1 MARSF
6 VADKAKHF
14 TESVI
19 REMTRLA
26 AKYGAINLSQGYPD
40 FPAPEAIKE
49 AARQAITADINQ
61 YAITWGA
68 KPLRDALCR
77 KYAKYGGLQLDPE
90 KNVTVTCGA
99 TEAMMST
106 MCAVINPGDEV
117 VIFEPFY
124 ENYGPDVL
132 MSGATPRFVTL
143 REPDWSFD
151 EKELAKAFNKK
162 TKAIV
167 INTPNN
173 PTGKVFTRGE
183 LEFIAKLCRKWD
195 TLAITDEVY
204 EHILYEGTHVPMA
217 ALDGMAERTVTVSS
231 LSKTFCITGW
241 RIGYSI
247 APEKIAAA
255 IRKMHDF
262 MTVGA
267 PHPLQ
272 VAAAKLMDNPDGLFE
287 NLSKEYLERRELFYP
302 VLVETGFKPIAKPA
316 GAYYVMCDISGFGF
330 RTDTEFAHWLTEFGG
345 VATVPGSSFYRD
357 PRRGYD
363 KVRFAFCKK
372 LETLRAAA
380 EKLRRLP
387 PPPSR
392 KKK

>member
-1 MARSF
+1 MPRSF

-26 AKYGAINLSQGYPD
+26 AKHGAINLSQGYPD

-49 AARQAITADINQ
+49 AARQAISADINQ

-77 KYAKYGGLQLDPE
+77 KYAKYNGIQADPE

-106 MCAVINPGDEV
+106 MCAIINPGDEV

-151 EKELAKAFNKK
+151 EKELSKAFNRK

-173 PTGKVFTRGE
+173 PTGKVFTRAE

-204 EHILYEGTHVPMA
+204 EHILYEGTHVSIA
-217 ALDGMAERTVTVSS
+217 TLDGMAERTITTSS

-241 RIGYSI
+241 RLGYSI
-247 APEKIAAA
+247 APEKIAPA
-255 IRKMHDF
+255 ILKMHDF

-272 VAAAKLMDNPDGLFE
+272 VAAATLMDHPDGLFE
-287 NLSKEYLERRELFYP
+287 NLSREYLERRELFYP

-372 LETLRAAA
+372 LDTLRAAA

-387 PPPSR
+387 PVPAR

>member
-6 VADKAKHF
+6 VAEKAKLF

-26 AKYGAINLSQGYPD
+26 AKHGAINLSQGYPD
-40 FPAPEAIKE
+40 FAAPDAIKQ
-49 AARQAITADINQ
+49 AACRAITSDVNQ

-77 KYAKYGGLQLDPE
+77 KYAKYNGIQADPE

-99 TEAMMST
+99 TEAMISALT
-106 MCAVINPGDEV
+106 AIINPGDEA
-117 VIFEPFY
+117 VIFEPYY
-124 ENYGPDVL
+124 ENYGPDVIL
-132 MSGATPRFVTL
+132 SGATPRFVPL
-143 REPDWSFD
+143 RAPDWSFD
-151 EKELAKAFNKK
+151 EKELAKAFNRK
-162 TKAIV
+162 TKAII

-173 PTGKVFTRGE
+173 PTGKVFSREE
-183 LEFIAKLCRKWD
+183 LEVIARLCRKWD
-195 TLAITDEVY
+195 TLAVTDEVY
-204 EHILYEGTHVPMA
+204 EHIIYEGRHVSIA
-217 ALDGMAERTVTVSS
+217 TLDGMAERTITTSS

-241 RIGYSI
+241 RLGYSI
-247 APEKIAAA
+247 APERIASA

-272 VAAAKLMDNPDGLFE
+272 VAAADLMDNPAGLFE
-287 NLSKEYLERRELFYP
+287 NLSREYLERRELFYP
-302 VLVETGFKPIAKPA
+302 VLVETGFKPVAKPA
-316 GAYYVMCDISGFGF
+316 GAYYVMCDISDFGF
-330 RTDTEFAHWLTEFGG
+330 RTDTEFAHWLTEKGG
-345 VATVPGSSFYRD
+345 VATVPGSSFYDD
-357 PRRGYD
+357 PRDGHGQ
-363 KVRFAFCKK
+363 VRFAFCKK

-380 EKLRRLP
+380 ERLRALP
-387 PPPSR
+387 KPPGR